1 MSLSRTLL
9 KLNFPQLHK
18 PDFDRFRRTI
28 LTREPG
34 PVPFGE
40 LFADVETVGAVLKEK
55 VIDYNA
61 LAIREDPKLVI
72 RDYIDG
78 YRFIRQTI
86 QFCLSAGWDYAF
98 SFSIIPF
105 PNKPAKISDNTAEL
119 ARDRKRLWVDY
130 GEGAIRTWQ
139 DFEQYP
145 WPTNFH
151 GINTISRVMAMRVP
165 DGMKVMVIPGGVF
178 EWVSQLMGMVNFC
191 YALEDQ
197 PDLVDALIEKVTN
210 TILGVA
216 EDILQEPNVG
226 GLFMGDDLGY
236 FSGPIISP
244 KVLREKFIPNNKKV
258 IDLTHQAG
266 KLFLFHTCG
275 NMYSVMED
283 LIGAGIDGKHSFE
296 DKILP
301 VEKVYEK
308 WGDRVALVGGVDIDL
323 LAIGTEDQIRK
334 RTREILDACGS
345 KGHYVLGTG
354 NSVTNYIPVK
364 NYLAMLDEGQ
374 KWNHEHFQHV

>member
-1 MSLSRTLL
+1 MDLSRMLF
-9 KLNFPQLHK
+9 KLNFPRLHK
-18 PDFDRFRRTI
+18 PDFECFRRTI
-28 LTREPG
+28 LTQEVG

-40 LFADVETVGAVLKEK
+40 LFADVETVGAVLNER

-61 LAIREDPKLVI
+61 LALRSDSKLLM
-72 RDYIDG
+72 RDYVDG

-86 QFCLSAGWDYAF
+86 QFCLNAGWDYAF

-105 PNKPAKISDNTAEL
+105 PNKPAKVSDNTAEL
-119 ARDRKRLWVDY
+119 AKDRKRLWVDY

-139 DFEQYP
+139 DFETYP
-145 WPTNFH
+145 WPTDFH
-151 GINTISRVMAMRVP
+151 GINTISRVMALRVP

-191 YALEDQ
+191 YTLEDQ
-197 PDLVDALIEKVTN
+197 PDLVDALIEKVT
-210 TILGVA
+210 TIIMGVA

-226 GLFMGDDLGY
+226 GIFMGDDLGY

-244 KVLREKFIPNNKKV
+244 KVLRDKFIPNTKKV
-258 IDLTHQAG
+258 IELTHQAG

-275 NMYSVMED
+275 NMYSVMDD
-283 LIGAGIDGKHSFE
+283 LIAAGIDAKHSFE

-308 WGDRVALVGGVDIDL
+308 WGEKIALIGGVDIDL
-323 LAIGTEDQIRK
+323 LVTGTEDQVRK
-334 RTREILDACGS
+334 RTREILDACS
-345 KGHYVLGTG
+345 SHGHYVLGTG
-354 NSVTNYIPVK
+354 NSVTNYIPVS
-364 NYLAMLDEGQ
+364 NYLAMLDEGH
-374 KWNHEHFQHV
+374 KWNKEHFKN